1 MGGPTRISESFPSL
15 LRMPILL
22 LTSRFDGDL
31 TAPSMLLAWMMTA
44 LFSSLMLWR
53 LRVVTRGRAL
63 LGRAEAAS
71 FGVLVATIM
80 GGSVLVYLAATPFVF
95 NEDFAWS
102 VPLTVGS
109 MFTLLGVMERPSTGR
124 VWASGVLVLLANLN
138 RTPTGYACV
147 IGAGL
152 VALWFA
158 FGRGGASNRRWS
170 RADVCRGHS
179 GFRCFVLPSPM
190 PSSVPQSGS
199 PWPTRSG
206 PR

>member
-1 MGGPTRISESFPSL
+1 
-15 LRMPILL
+15 MPVLL

-53 LRVVTRGRAL
+53 LRIVTRGRAV

-71 FGVLVATIM
+71 FGVLIATIM

-102 VPLTVGS
+102 IPLTVGS
-109 MFTLLGVMERPSTGR
+109 LFTLLGVMERPSTGR
-124 VWASGVLVLLANLN
+124 VWACGILVLLTNLN

-158 FGRGGASNRRWS
+158 LRPRGSFEPALE
-170 RADVCRGHS
+170 RADVRRGHS
-179 GFRCFVLPSPM
+179 GLRCVVLPSPT
-190 PSSVPQSGS
+190 PSSALRSDS

-206 PR
+206 RR